1 MIPLTGFPPRLVQAF
16 RDRQKLMTWAR
27 RTAARPALIPPKS
40 FVPKCPNLQRLDT
53 YEGIFPLSY
62 WKDFPEYK
70 PTTWDPESWI
80 DGEILLDQAK
90 EAKVDNLSNAMKA
103 CRVLKEGANTG

>member
-1 MIPLTGFPPRLVQAF
+1 M
-16 RDRQKLMTWAR
+16 
-27 RTAARPALIPPKS
+27 
-40 FVPKCPNLQRLDT
+40 
-53 YEGIFPLSY
+53 SY
-62 WKDFPEYK
+62 WEDFPEYK